1 MENKDTQIVPEKK
14 SKLGLVLNIVSI
26 VVAVIAVI
34 TMVLVIFTTQA
45 EGQKGKPVFGMRSF
59 IVLSNSMA
67 ESDDPND
74 KTFKA
79 NDLIFV
85 KEVTDYST
93 IKVGDVITYISQEP
107 ESLYQVV
114 THKVLEV
121 KVNNG
126 QYVFV
131 TYGTTNGWETVKGN
145 GELDEAKTEEVEG
158 NNLLY
163 GKKVGQIGSVG
174 TVLNFLRKPVGYAV
188 CVGIPFVAIMVMQAI
203 NTIRLVGSY
212 KKIKHDEEFK
222 EKDEENALLKAQLEA
237 LRAQMNLGAT
247 TVEPLETE
255 QSVNPEQTE

>member
-1 MENKDTQIVPEKK
+1 MENKDTQTVPKK
-14 SKLGLVLNIVSI
+14 NKVGLILNIVSI

-45 EGQKGKPVFGMRSF
+45 TGQKGTPVFGMRSF

-74 KTFKA
+74 DTFKA

-93 IKVGDVITYISQEP
+93 IKVGDVITYQSAKA
-107 ESLYQVV
+107 ESMGQIV

-121 KVNNG
+121 IKTG
-126 QYVFV
+126 TGAYKFV

-145 GELDEAKTEEVEG
+145 GISDPAKTETV
-158 NNLLY
+158 NQSFVI
-163 GKKVGQIGSVG
+163 GKKVGQIGGVGSVL
-174 TVLNFLRKPVGYAV
+174 TFLRKPIGYAI
-188 CVGIPFVAIMVMQAI
+188 CVGIPFVVIMVMQAI
-203 NTIRLVGSY
+203 NTIRLVGGY
-212 KKIKHDEEFK
+212 RKIKHDEEFK
-222 EKDEENALLKAQLEA
+222 AKDDENALLKAQLEA